1 VEWQF
6 GLVVEKEERTER
18 VYMLTPLQKRSPKL
32 QPAINGEKWMCGGGQ
47 GSIIGTAQAM
57 PDIARAFEGLLNAPV
72 IDGTGLK
79 GKYNYSA
86 LSKLSESE
94 AAFDL
99 AHQLGLALTE
109 AERPIEMLVVRKIQ

>member
-1 VEWQF
+1 MF
-6 GLVVEKEERTER
+6 TA
-18 VYMLTPLQKRSPKL
+18 LQKRSPKL
-32 QPAINGEKWMCGGGQ
+32 QPAINGEKRMCGGGQ

-57 PDIARAFEGLLNAPV
+57 PDIAGVFEDLLNAPV

-99 AHQLGLALTE
+99 AHQLGLELTE
-109 AERPIEMLVVRKIQ
+109 AERPIAMLVVRKVQ